1 MLIIFVDN
9 VEVDFLNLMEDV
21 NQYQILVKIMINK
34 QDFVWVVMVDIF
46 LKMEIVRLFQLFLYQ
61 TVRLQTQIIL
71 KNVYNALIDFI

>member
-34 QDFVWVVMVDIF
+34 QDFV
-46 LKMEIVRLFQLFLYQ
+46 
-61 TVRLQTQIIL
+61 
-71 KNVYNALIDFI
+71 